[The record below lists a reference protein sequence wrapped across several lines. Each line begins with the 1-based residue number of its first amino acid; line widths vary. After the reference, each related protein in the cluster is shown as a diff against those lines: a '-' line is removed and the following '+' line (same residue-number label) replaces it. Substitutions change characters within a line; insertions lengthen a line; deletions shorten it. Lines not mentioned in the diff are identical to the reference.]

1 MNRIDESDMEMSRCH
16 NNLLEQNAIIEQLQ
30 LDNNN
35 LRDQLRQAHEEI
47 QTINK
52 QKDEFNQKSQ
62 HEIDSEH
69 DKIQNKHLNK
79 ELKKLKNA
87 YDKLSNE
94 LENKN
99 YIMAELKQSDID
111 NLDIIQ
117 NLSNELEK

>member
-1 MNRIDESDMEMSRCH
+1 MNRIDESDMEMGRCH

-52 QKDEFNQKSQ
+52 QKDEFSQKSQ

-87 YDKLSNE
+87 
-94 LENKN
+94 
-99 YIMAELKQSDID
+99 
-111 NLDIIQ
+111 
-117 NLSNELEK
+117 